1 MAPKKDFEYLYEYL
15 YWSYANLAMAHSA
28 VTNNGE
34 KYIQI
39 NYIIRARLFKGLKQ
53 KTMNIGSI
61 IDDERLKM
69 KLPQICS
76 YCGSADNLS
85 VDHLIP
91 KFKGGEETGD
101 NFVWACRKCNSSKN
115 KTDLMEWHNKKG
127 TFPTLLLLRRY
138 LKILID
144 YCLKNDLMDLSL
156 DEAKTLT
163 LPFNL
168 ESVPQVYP
176 KPSELRLW
184 ITEIIV

>member
-1 MAPKKDFEYLYEYL
+1 MAKKKEFEFLSEYL

-28 VTNNGE
+28 VTNKGE

-53 KTMNIGSI
+53 NTMNIGSI

-76 YCGSADNLS
+76 YCGSSDNLS

-91 KFKGGEETGD
+91 KFKGGKETGD

-115 KTDLMEWHNKKG
+115 KTDLMEWHNKNG
-127 TFPTLLLLRRY
+127 TFPSLLLLRRY
-138 LKILID
+138 LKVVIE
-144 YCLKNDLMDLSL
+144 YCSTNQLMDLPL
-156 DEAKTLT
+156 DKAKTT
-163 LPFNL
+163 ALPFSL
-168 ESVPQVYP
+168 EHVPQVFP

-184 ITEIIV
+184 VTEI

>member
-1 MAPKKDFEYLYEYL
+1 MAKKKEFEFLSEYL

-28 VTNNGE
+28 VTNNGK

-39 NYIIRARLFKGLKQ
+39 NYIIRAKLFKGLKQ

-69 KLPQICS
+69 KLPQVCS
-76 YCGSADNLS
+76 YCGVDDKLS

-91 KFKGGEETGD
+91 KFKGGKETGD

-115 KTDLMEWHNKKG
+115 KSDLMEWCHKKDI
-127 TFPTLLLLRRY
+127 FPSLLILRRY
-138 LKILID
+138 LKVVID
-144 YCLKNDLMDLSL
+144 YCSTNKLMDLPL
-156 DEAKTLT
+156 VEVRAME
-163 LPFNL
+163 LPFSL
-168 ESVPQVYP
+168 KYIPQVYP

-184 ITEIIV
+184 VKKIS